1 MPGAAATICRLRAGS
16 PASCSASR
24 AARQMPAC
32 ASSFFQAGQAAGEV
46 VFTRSSRAVTIQPIA
61 LAAVRRAAGLGEPAP
76 ARAGRGLL
84 AWAALDDQVTAFGC
98 RRRMRRLQRLGADA
112 GVVAERGALR
122 RRQRALRKADRGP
135 REGGP

>member
-1 MPGAAATICRLRAGS
+1 MPGAAATIGRLRAGS

-61 LAAVRRAAGLGEPAP
+61 LAAVRGAAGLGEPVP

-84 AWAALDDQVTAFGC
+84 ARAALDDQVTAVG
-98 RRRMRRLQRLGADA
+98 RPLPRLQRFGADA

-122 RRQRALRKADRGP
+122 RGERALRDAA
-135 REGGP
+135 